1 MKLSKMFSGS
11 GAVAVFCVVV
21 SSEKCQEVIV
31 VIAGFIP
38 KLGQSCAPDDKL
50 CVHCP
55 CTFTPAFL
63 MKRLIGDGGNPKN
76 PFVLEDS
83 YTFYSFYMLVCSFE
97 PLAPHPQQAAAV
109 LARTV
114 TSELEEV

>member
-1 MKLSKMFSGS
+1 MFSGS
-11 GAVAVFCVVV
+11 GAVTVFCVVAC
-21 SSEKCQEVIV
+21 SEKCQEVIV

-63 MKRLIGDGGNPKN
+63 MNRLMGAVEIPKI
-76 PFVLEDS
+76 
-83 YTFYSFYMLVCSFE
+83 
-97 PLAPHPQQAAAV
+97 PLSLRIVTLFTAFTCLCAPLSLWLPIHSKQ
-109 LARTV
+109 L
-114 TSELEEV
+114 LF